1 MYKKKNMLTFAPK
14 LKNNIENARKLSYR
28 REPRKG

>member
-1 MYKKKNMLTFAPK
+1 MLTFAPK

-28 REPRKG
+28 REPCKGKDN

>member
-1 MYKKKNMLTFAPK
+1 MITFAPK

-28 REPRKG
+28 REPRKGYDN